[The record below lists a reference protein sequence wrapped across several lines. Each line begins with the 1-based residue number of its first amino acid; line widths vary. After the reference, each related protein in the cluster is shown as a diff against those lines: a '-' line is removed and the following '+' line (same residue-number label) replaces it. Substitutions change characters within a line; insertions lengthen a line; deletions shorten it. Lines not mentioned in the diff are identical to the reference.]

1 MPKKVANKKK
11 VVSAGGAGKTSTASN
26 PLFKKAA
33 RNFRIGGDIQPKRNL
48 TRFVKWPKYV
58 RIQRQKRVLFMRLKS
73 PPALNQFSQ
82 TVDKNQASQLL
93 KLLAKYAPET
103 TKDKKTR
110 LQAEAEA
117 RKGGKKEDFVGPKPI
132 LLKYG
137 LNHITTL
144 VEENKA
150 KMVVIAHD
158 VDPLE
163 MMIFLPALCRK
174 KGIPYCFVKGKARL
188 GKLVHTKTATCVA
201 LTEVRKED
209 FQDFDTLKKNF
220 TAQFNENTNHKKQ
233 WGGGL
238 MGIKNQHMMAKREKA
253 REIELAKK
261 ANM

>member
-1 MPKKVANKKK
+1 MPKKVAGKKK
-11 VVSAGGAGKTSTASN
+11 VVSAGGVAKSAASGSS
-26 PLFKKAA
+26 LFKKAP
-33 RNFRIGGDIQPKRNL
+33 RNFRIGGDLQPKRNL

-93 KLLAKYAPET
+93 KLLNKYAPET
-103 TKDKKTR
+103 SKDKKTR

-117 RKGGKKEDFVGPKPI
+117 RKGGKKDEFVGPKPVV
-132 LLKYG
+132 LKFG
-137 LNHITTL
+137 LNHVTTL
-144 VEENKA
+144 VEEGKA
-150 KMVVIAHD
+150 KLVVIAFD

-174 KGIPYCFVKGKARL
+174 KQIPYCFIKGKARL
-188 GKLVHTKTATCVA
+188 GKLCHTKTATCVA
-201 LTEVRKED
+201 LTDVRKED

-220 TAQFNENTNHKKQ
+220 MAQFNENQDHKKK

>member
-1 MPKKVANKKK
+1 MPKKVAGKKK
-11 VVSAGGAGKTSTASN
+11 VVSSSGAGKPNGN
-26 PLFKKAA
+26 PLFKKTP
-33 RNFRIGGDIQPKRNL
+33 RNFRIGGDLQPKRDL

-73 PPALNQFSQ
+73 PPALNQFTQ
-82 TVDKNQASQLL
+82 VVDRNQASQLL
-93 KLLAKYAPET
+93 KLLAKYSPET
-103 TKDKKTR
+103 VKDKKTR

-117 RKGGKKEDFVGPKPI
+117 RKSGKKDGFVGPKPI
-132 LLKYG
+132 ILKYG
-137 LNHITTL
+137 LNHVTNL
-144 VEENKA
+144 VEEGKA
-150 KMVVIAHD
+150 KLVVIACD

-163 MMIFLPALCRK
+163 MMVFLPALCRK
-174 KGIPYCFVKGKARL
+174 KNVPYCIVKDRTRL
-188 GKLVHTKTATCVA
+188 GKLCHTKTATCVA

-220 TAQFNENTNHKKQ
+220 TAQYNENLNIRKT